1 MSSKSI
7 KKLSIELLSQ
17 TKSNTETRATVI
29 RRRIRLCGYC
39 DYYPASEGVCCPYCV
54 QQHLESEA
62 RWERERPERE
72 ARDIAKREA
81 ARVLAEQEA
90 ARVLAEQEAARV
102 EQEAARALVE
112 KRKQELATIRLNSAR
127 KPGISFADVIKN
139 KK

>member
-1 MSSKSI
+1 MSSKS
-7 KKLSIELLSQ
+7 
-17 TKSNTETRATVI
+17 TKSKANTRPVVALPRFRTCA
-29 RRRIRLCGYC
+29 YC
-39 DYYPASEGVCCPYCV
+39 DYYPASEGVCCMHCV
-54 QQHLESEA
+54 QEHLESEA

-102 EQEAARALVE
+102 LAEQEAAIVLAEQEAAER
-112 KRKQELATIRLNSAR
+112 RKQELARIRLNSAR
-127 KPGISFADVIKN
+127 KPGISFADVL

>member
-1 MSSKSI
+1 MSSI
-7 KKLSIELLSQ
+7 KPLSQ
-17 TKSNTETRATVI
+17 TKSNANTRSDRAPPRFRT
-29 RRRIRLCGYC
+29 CAYC
-39 DYYPASEGVCCPYCV
+39 DYYPASEGVCCMHCV

-81 ARVLAEQEA
+81 ARVLAEREA
-90 ARVLAEQEAARV
+90 ARVLAEQDAAKREADRVLAEQEAARMI
-102 EQEAARALVE
+102 VE

-127 KPGISFADVIKN
+127 KPGISFADVLKN

>member
-1 MSSKSI
+1 MSSI
-7 KKLSIELLSQ
+7 KLFSQ
-17 TKSNTETRATVI
+17 TKSNTNTLSDRAPPRFRT
-29 RRRIRLCGYC
+29 CAYC
-39 DYYPASEGVCCPYCV
+39 DYYPASEGVCCMHCV

-81 ARVLAEQEA
+81 ARVEA

-102 EQEAARALVE
+102 LVEREAARVLAEQEAARVLVE

-127 KPGISFADVIKN
+127 KPGISFADVLKN

>member
-1 MSSKSI
+1 MH
-7 KKLSIELLSQ
+7 
-17 TKSNTETRATVI
+17 
-29 RRRIRLCGYC
+29 
-39 DYYPASEGVCCPYCV
+39 CV

-72 ARDIAKREA
+72 ARDIAKREQEAARVLA

-90 ARVLAEQEAARV
+90 ARVLA

-127 KPGISFADVIKN
+127 KPGISFADVL
-139 KK
+139 KKKK

>member
-1 MSSKSI
+1 MSSI
-7 KKLSIELLSQ
+7 KLLSQ
-17 TKSNTETRATVI
+17 TKSKAKTRPVVALPRFRT
-29 RRRIRLCGYC
+29 CAYC
-39 DYYPASEGVCCPYCV
+39 DYYPASEGVCCMHCV

-90 ARVLAEQEAARV
+90 ARVLVEREAARVLAEQEAARV
-102 EQEAARALVE
+102 LVE
-112 KRKQELATIRLNSAR
+112 KRKQELETIRLNSAR
-127 KPGISFADVIKN
+127 KPGISFADVLKN

>member
-1 MSSKSI
+1 MSSKS
-7 KKLSIELLSQ
+7 KAK
-17 TKSNTETRATVI
+17 TRPIVALPRFRT
-29 RRRIRLCGYC
+29 CAYC
-39 DYYPASEGVCCPYCV
+39 DYYPASEGVCCMHCV

-72 ARDIAKREA
+72 AREIAKREAARVEAARVLAEREAARVLVEREA

-90 ARVLAEQEAARV
+90 ARV
-102 EQEAARALVE
+102 LVE

-127 KPGISFADVIKN
+127 KPGISFADVLKN

>member
-1 MSSKSI
+1 MS
-7 KKLSIELLSQ
+7 
-17 TKSNTETRATVI
+17 SNTETLAAYI

-81 ARVLAEQEA
+81 ARVEAARVLAEREA

-102 EQEAARALVE
+102 LAEQEAARALVE

-127 KPGISFADVIKN
+127 KPGISFADVLKN

>member
-1 MSSKSI
+1 MSSI
-7 KKLSIELLSQ
+7 KPQ
-17 TKSNTETRATVI
+17 TKSNTETLASYI
-29 RRRIRLCGYC
+29 RRRVRLCGYC
-39 DYYPASEGVCCPYCV
+39 DYYPASEGVCCMHCV

-72 ARDIAKREA
+72 AREAAKREAARVLAEREAARVLA

-90 ARVLAEQEAARV
+90 ARVLA

-127 KPGISFADVIKN
+127 KPGISFADVLKN

>member
-1 MSSKSI
+1 M
-7 KKLSIELLSQ
+7 SQ
-17 TKSNTETRATVI
+17 TKSKANTRPVVALPRFRTCA
-29 RRRIRLCGYC
+29 YC
-39 DYYPASEGVCCPYCV
+39 DYYPASEGVCCLHCV
-54 QQHLESEA
+54 QQHLEFEA

-102 EQEAARALVE
+102 LAEREAARVLAEQEAARVLVE
-112 KRKQELATIRLNSAR
+112 KRKRELATIRLNSVR
-127 KPGISFADVIKN
+127 KPGISFADVLKN